1 MAENDK
7 KVLLSLRNVSV
18 KFNVRGRILTA
29 IRNVSLD
36 IYENESIAIV
46 GESGSGKSVL
56 TKTFAGMLDAN
67 GFIPEGS
74 IIYADDELSVT
85 KVKLTAYNRRL
96 LKYLKKQLNKYS
108 VAERGAD
115 EYKQILA
122 KENVIKHEKSLSV
135 EEEENFA
142 VRIKSVHD
150 DIVDTN
156 NYLLT
161 LDKHSQKD
169 AEEIAKAEAKISELT
184 AKEKAL
190 ATEKEEL
197 IKKRQASYA
206 KDNAL
211 RGKDEQELANL
222 RALREKKMQQVE
234 KAGNPNGLSDEK
246 LERNQI
252 LAYEVL
258 LSIGRYPVRSQIPYI
273 RTLLKAF
280 REAMLV
286 GEDLRDINVL
296 NRIFQTCVFYVQ
308 LMKRMA
314 LSMVM
319 RSLTALT

>member
-56 TKTFAGMLDAN
+56 TKTFAGMLDGN

-74 IIYADDELSVT
+74 IIYADDELSET
-85 KVKLTAYNRRL
+85 KVQLTAYNRRL
-96 LKYLKKQLNKYS
+96 LKYLKNQLNKYS
-108 VAERGAD
+108 VAERGAE

-122 KENVIKHEKSLSV
+122 KENVIKHEKTLSV

-142 VRIKSVHD
+142 VRMKAVHD

-169 AEEIAKAEAKISELT
+169 AEEIAKVEAKIVELT

-190 ATEKEEL
+190 AAEKEEL
-197 IKKRQASYA
+197 IKKRQESYS
-206 KDNAL
+206 KDDAQ
-211 RGKDEQELANL
+211 RGKDEQEVPAQIRQLIGD
-222 RALREKKMQQVE
+222 RRSRVSRKQ
-234 KAGNPNGLSDEK
+234 GNGC
-246 LERNQI
+246 R
-252 LAYEVL
+252 
-258 LSIGRYPVRSQIPYI
+258 
-273 RTLLKAF
+273 
-280 REAMLV
+280 
-286 GEDLRDINVL
+286 
-296 NRIFQTCVFYVQ
+296 
-308 LMKRMA
+308 
-314 LSMVM
+314 
-319 RSLTALT
+319 